1 LTGAAGQLVCDQ
13 DATRREGSLQILPGL
28 LSYIAPDP
36 DRDEPL
42 PPGTFGIALMGLAG
56 MLRRYLR

>member
-1 LTGAAGQLVCDQ
+1 MCDQ